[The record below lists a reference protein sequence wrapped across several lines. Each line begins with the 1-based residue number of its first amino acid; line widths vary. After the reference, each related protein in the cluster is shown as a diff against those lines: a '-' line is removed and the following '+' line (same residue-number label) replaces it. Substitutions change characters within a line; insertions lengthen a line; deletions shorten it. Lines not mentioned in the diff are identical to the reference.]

1 MAVLILRVDVAN
13 AGPRTLS
20 EVARLGLASRSD
32 VAIAS
37 VLGVAIAVETASL
50 GGGWMA
56 SVIACLPA
64 VALVWRRTLPWLT
77 PTAVLLLML
86 FAWSFDRPE
95 TVDTVSQV
103 LVWVV
108 GAFAAGAHATRRA
121 AVAGLAYWSGVAT
134 VWMVL
139 WGDDLADLAFE
150 LVLVTAPWVAGVALR
165 RKREQAEGADRRAD
179 SAAAQAATA
188 IADERARIAR
198 ELHDVV
204 AHAVGMMVVQ
214 AGAASQLLD
223 QDPARARRA
232 LDTVQ
237 QTGRLAVDEL
247 ARMLGLLRM
256 QVETTSP
263 LPSLSRVSELISD
276 IREAGTDVS
285 LRCDGDLGDLPAAL
299 DATAYRI
306 LQEALTNVVK
316 HAPGATAQVRLLR
329 STDHIEIE
337 VGNARASDTPQ
348 QGGTGHGLLGIGER
362 AAVFGGHLRSGPTA
376 DGGYRLNVW
385 LPINAAA
392 QSRAAT

>member
-1 MAVLILRVDVAN
+1 
-13 AGPRTLS
+13 LS
-20 EVARLGLASRSD
+20 EVARFGPASRSD

-37 VLGVAIAVETASL
+37 VLGVVIVVETASL
-50 GGGWMA
+50 GAGWMA
-56 SVIACLPA
+56 SVVACVTA
-64 VALVWRRTLPWLT
+64 VTLAWRRTLPWLT

-108 GAFAAGAHATRRA
+108 GSFSAGAYAAQRA
-121 AVAGLAYWSGVAT
+121 AVAGLVYWFGVST
-134 VWMVL
+134 VWMVV
-139 WGDDLADLAFE
+139 WGADLADLAFE
-150 LVLVTAPWVAGVALR
+150 LVLVTAPWVSGVALR
-165 RKREQAEGADRRAD
+165 RKRKQAEGAERRAD
-179 SAAAQAATA
+179 LAAARAASA

-232 LDTVQ
+232 LDAVQ

-256 QVETTSP
+256 QDQTASP
-263 LPSLSRVSELISD
+263 LPSLSRVAELISD
-276 IREAGTDVS
+276 IRGTGTDVLLDS
-285 LRCDGDLGDLPAAL
+285 DGDLGDLPAAL

-329 STDHIEIE
+329 CAGHLEIE
-337 VGNARASDTPQ
+337 VVNTRTRDTPQ

-362 AAVFGGHLRSGPTA
+362 ASVFGGRLHSGPTA
-376 DGGYRLNVW
+376 DGGYRLHVW

-392 QSRAAT
+392 QSSALT